1 MSIIFKSIET
11 ESILVIDENGKW
23 GVTNMGTVSFL
34 DDESVLKLD
43 CAHTSKT
50 FSMNLLKKH

>member
-1 MSIIFKSIET
+1 MG
-11 ESILVIDENGKW
+11 NGEKW

-43 CAHTSKT
+43 CPHTSKT
-50 FSMNLLKKH
+50 FSMNLLKKHLTVKFK